1 MSDATTP
8 RGHRRQLGGTLV
20 LAAVCFGPLVGF
32 LVYVAMQVWDPTLL
46 LIPGTALVGTL
57 AVYLLAKRYQPP
69 AATAEP
75 ARPAGGDPS
84 GAGED
89 KRSPEPLRNQAP
101 PVWRWV
107 TNLTIILFE
116 FIGLYV
122 ILNHHHFSAPVIVLA
137 VIFLLLG
144 PVRLIWNGLLVDLLV
159 LWALQR
165 VRRRKTPRLR
175 SLYEAA
181 RETMQGTQ
189 QRGDQ
194 LQAIREAAERR
205 EEEAA
210 AAGGGRRGS

>member
-8 RGHRRQLGGTLV
+8 RGRRRQLGGTLV

-32 LVYVAMQVWDPTLL
+32 LIYMVIQVWDPTLL
-46 LIPGTALVGTL
+46 LIPGTAVVGTL
-57 AVYLLAKRYQPP
+57 AVYLLARRYQPP
-69 AATAEP
+69 AAAAER
-75 ARPAGGDPS
+75 ARPAEGGPS
-84 GAGED
+84 GAED
-89 KRSPEPLRNQAP
+89 KRSPEPLPYRAPQA
-101 PVWRWV
+101 WRWV
-107 TNLTIILFE
+107 INLGIILLE
-116 FIGLYV
+116 VIGLYV

-144 PVRLIWNGLLVDLLV
+144 PVRLIWNGLLLDLLV

-181 RETMQGTQ
+181 RETLQSAPP
-189 QRGDQ
+189 RGDQ

-205 EEEAA
+205 EEEEA